1 MMSKVMLFEL
11 PIKYHHFYKTI
22 NKDNYSSM
30 KVAEKCGFKIKCQ
43 SLKKGLLPTIHFV
56 EKGTQY
62 LYCINGANKD

>member
-43 SLKKGLLPTIHFV
+43 SLKKGL
-56 EKGTQY
+56 
-62 LYCINGANKD
+62 